1 MISPCE
7 VQRKYVQKKNSST
20 HFGMY
25 DGALETKI
33 DDTLEYEQDEN
44 VVRCKLVFD
53 SINTY
58 QINTLF
64 KYIDAGYN
72 ILISN
77 ESDKKD
83 ITLTIYCY
91 FQ

>member
-44 VVRCKLVFD
+44 VVRC
-53 SINTY
+53 
-58 QINTLF
+58 
-64 KYIDAGYN
+64 
-72 ILISN
+72 
-77 ESDKKD
+77 
-83 ITLTIYCY
+83 
-91 FQ
+91 